1 MVHTVFPKV
10 LFFWPE
16 SYLVFNVRRSTP
28 KQAIHFLEF
37 HLKKIVVSQQAI
49 SYQIGAL
56 VDRI

>member
-1 MVHTVFPKV
+1 MAHTVFTKV

-16 SYLVFNVRRSTP
+16 SYLVFKVRRSPP

-37 HLKKIVVSQQAI
+37 KKVVSQQAT